1 MQGLSQFSP
10 ACTNVSLLYLSPSRR
25 FTVVTHIS
33 VQDAAKRLSISP
45 DTIRRAIKANTLK
58 AVKLTPQIT
67 RINVKH
73 LEQWAAN

>member
-1 MQGLSQFSP
+1 M
-10 ACTNVSLLYLSPSRR
+10 
-25 FTVVTHIS
+25 VTHIS
-33 VQDAAKRLSISP
+33 VKDAAKRLSVSP

>member
-1 MQGLSQFSP
+1 LSP
-10 ACTNVSLLYLSPSRR
+10 AGTNVSLLYLSPPRR
-25 FTVVTHIS
+25 FPVVTHIS
-33 VQDAAKRLSISP
+33 VQDAAKRLSVSP